1 MMRFLKCREEL
12 RPGRK
17 VNAVKISKYSRA
29 WAEDFSRE
37 AKLIESSVKCAKIYV
52 DHVGSTSVRGLSS
65 KPIIDIL
72 ISLGDWAAVEG
83 LVTELEGIGY
93 SVSEVCKEVPRYFLT
108 KNTHGELEG
117 YHIHVCEPARSW
129 GRDMLVFRNEL
140 ASDDGL
146 ARAYGKLKE
155 KLAEEHDG
163 NVGTYMIGKKPFIEE
178 RLREVDG
185 EFSVN
190 RLLSQQRAESSKA
203 ETLQIWMMSSQLGI
217 AVVAAVS
224 VYLSSNSYLFI
235 LAFLGFGL
243 MLGWLYLSQEQQKH
257 RSAGDQARR
266 AVLLI
271 SGLDMKPSAG
281 QKLRI
286 NEGFHAVTSGK
297 TLRREED
304 HFATR
309 EVPSYK
315 RLAEMIEESSYWTRA
330 LQRLSAKVMIG
341 VLFFLAAVVFVAGGA
356 AIASLDSDALISTS
370 RAMIAIMIFVISSDA
385 LGLFLSYKNS
395 ASTIDEV
402 FTRVEGAAARNYSES
417 DVLLLMS
424 DYNAAIERAPATLP
438 GVYKFSQKKLNR
450 RWQAYIGA
458 KLTG

>member
-1 MMRFLKCREEL
+1 MST
-12 RPGRK
+12 
-17 VNAVKISKYSRA
+17 VKISEYSST
-29 WAEDFSRE
+29 WAEKFSKE
-37 AKLIESSVKCAKIYV
+37 AKLIETSVQCAKVYV
-52 DHVGSTSVRGLSS
+52 DHVGSTSVKGLSS

-72 ISLGDWAAVEG
+72 ISLGDWTAVKS

-93 SVSEVCKEVPRYFLT
+93 CVSEVCEGRAPRYFLT
-108 KNTHGELEG
+108 KFIPGDLEG
-117 YHIHVCEPARSW
+117 YHIHICEPNRRW

-140 ASDDGL
+140 ASD
-146 ARAYGKLKE
+146 E
-155 KLAEEHDG
+155 KLAQSYALLKQLLVEEHSG
-163 NVGTYMIGKKPFIEE
+163 NIDDYMAGKKSFIEE

-190 RLLSQQRAESSKA
+190 RLLSQQRAESNKA
-203 ETLQIWMMSSQLGI
+203 ESLQIWMIVIQFGI
-217 AVVAAVS
+217 AIVAAAS
-224 VYLSSNSYLFI
+224 VYLSHNSYLFL
-235 LAFLGFGL
+235 LAFVGFSL
-243 MLGWLYLSQEQQKH
+243 MLWWLYLSQEQQKY
-257 RSAGDQARR
+257 RTAGDQARR

-286 NEGFHAVTSGK
+286 SEGFHAVISSN
-297 TLRREED
+297 TLRREES

-330 LQRLSAKVMIG
+330 LQRISAKVMVGI
-341 VLFFLAAVVFVAGGA
+341 LFFLAAVVFVAGGA
-356 AIASLDSDALISTS
+356 AIASLDSDGLISIS

-385 LGLFLSYKNS
+385 LGLLLSYKSS

-402 FTRVEGAAARNYSES
+402 FTRVEGAAARSYSES
-417 DVLLLMS
+417 DILLLMS

-450 RWQAYIGA
+450 RWQAYMEAKLAGEIGA
-458 KLTG
+458 EIT